1 MMKTKQASIL
11 DYQKDELCPKI
22 WDRDGLLHKN
32 IKKFIYDAV
41 KGFFITQDFKGY
53 RDFISHIYIGSS
65 LATYFYKDDSDLDV
79 KIVIDT
85 DKFKHYN
92 HKYRDQLDIDIM
104 DELIE
109 AGRRSAWLTSLVPST
124 MHPLDVYFFAE
135 SEIDKK
141 YLMKYDSLYNVI
153 TNEWVKEPKHI
164 DGEISPSYMLNY
176 ARSIAQKYINKISK
190 DIDETKRDSID
201 FLLLRDYMKGMDKHD
216 LKDMAIDYKNY
227 LNKIN
232 DDVEALIE
240 DKQIIKS
247 LRKTAFSKRILNDQ
261 LEMMMQSLNYS
272 KGNIIFKLIQ
282 RYGYLRILVEI
293 SRLFDGKKVNSDDV
307 VDIYKILNND

>member
-1 MMKTKQASIL
+1 MKNKEASIL
-11 DYQKDELCPKI
+11 DYQKDKLCPQI
-22 WDRDGLLHKN
+22 WEMDGLLRKD
-32 IKKFIYDAV
+32 IKKFIYDAI
-41 KGFFITQDFKGY
+41 KGFFVTKDFNGY
-53 RDFISHIYIGSS
+53 QDFISHIYIGSS
-65 LATYFYKDDSDLDV
+65 LATYFYKEDSDLDI

-92 HKYRDQLDIDIM
+92 HKYRDQSDSDIM

-109 AGRRSAWLTSLVPST
+109 AGRRSTFLTAYIPHT
-124 MHPLDVYFFAE
+124 MHPVDVYFFAE
-135 SEIDKK
+135 SEIDNK
-141 YLMKYDSLYNVI
+141 YLIKYDSLYNVI
-153 TNEWVKEPKHI
+153 TGEWIKEPKRI
-164 DGEISPSYMLNY
+164 EGEMSPSYMLNY
-176 ARSIAQKYINKISK
+176 ARSIADKYIKKISK

-227 LNKIN
+227 LNKVN
-232 DDVEALIE
+232 DDVESLIE
-240 DKQIIKS
+240 DKQIVKS
-247 LRKTAFSKRILNDQ
+247 LRKTAFSKRILDDQ

-272 KGNIIFKLIQ
+272 KGNVIFKLIQ

-293 SRLFDGKKVNSDDV
+293 SRLFDGKKINSDDV